1 MKELLDVVTRI
12 YEYRRPY
19 PALVGTAS
27 GLETVRLGSI
37 ANPWYPRHPRRAASI
52 VAMLIFFICIIA
64 SKARFALPP
73 PAATASV
80 RARGVI
86 CQERPQRSS
95 HQPH

>member
-12 YEYRRPY
+12 YEYQRPY

-52 VAMLIFFICIIA
+52 VAMLIFLSA
-64 SKARFALPP
+64 SLPRRHSLP
-73 PAATASV
+73 C
-80 RARGVI
+80 R
-86 CQERPQRSS
+86 
-95 HQPH
+95 HQPLLPRLERAG